1 MTNSVSRMF
10 VLVLSLFLS
19 SMGGRAQDKGIAVS
33 LKLLL
38 KQAVENY
45 PLLKSRFYEVQAAE
59 KGVDASKRSIVP
71 TLDATYQTNFAT
83 YNNIIGM
90 ASPAGMMP
98 ISGPPSTGNNY
109 KGVVGSGAGLV
120 LNWQP
125 ITFGQRT
132 AQVDYSKAGLKFTTA
147 DAQNEVFQHE
157 VRVINTFLDA
167 LVATEVVKVYEKNKI
182 RTESNYAA
190 IKSLVMSGIKPGLD
204 SSMFKAELSR
214 SRIELLNAKRFHQ
227 QTLITLSQYLGY
239 DHTIAVEDSSY
250 FSKLPEIG
258 KYVQIDSVRH
268 PLLSLYSSGIMLNKA
283 KGKMLSRT
291 MLPTLGIWGTTFA
304 RGSGVRNDGTVNSPD
319 GLNFQ
324 RYNYGFGLQL
334 SMPLLQYARIN
345 PQIQQ
350 QKLLVKSNEEKLKDI
365 SLQLRK
371 QLEMA
376 DTTLD
381 NALSTAKENSFLLE
395 SSDLSYRAM
404 LSRYRSGLENF
415 TDLVQAQYSLV
426 KAEAEMKTAYI
437 NVWKALL
444 LKAAVEGDLNEFL
457 NQVK

>member
-1 MTNSVSRMF
+1 
-10 VLVLSLFLS
+10 
-19 SMGGRAQDKGIAVS
+19 
-33 LKLLL
+33 
-38 KQAVENY
+38 
-45 PLLKSRFYEVQAAE
+45 
-59 KGVDASKRSIVP
+59 
-71 TLDATYQTNFAT
+71 
-83 YNNIIGM
+83 
-90 ASPAGMMP
+90 
-98 ISGPPSTGNNY
+98 
-109 KGVVGSGAGLV
+109 
-120 LNWQP
+120 
-125 ITFGQRT
+125 
-132 AQVDYSKAGLKFTTA
+132 
-147 DAQNEVFQHE
+147 
-157 VRVINTFLDA
+157 
-167 LVATEVVKVYEKNKI
+167 
-182 RTESNYAA
+182 
-190 IKSLVMSGIKPGLD
+190 
-204 SSMFKAELSR
+204 
-214 SRIELLNAKRFHQ
+214 
-227 QTLITLSQYLGY
+227 
-239 DHTIAVEDSSY
+239 
-250 FSKLPEIG
+250 
-258 KYVQIDSVRH
+258 
-268 PLLSLYSSGIMLNKA
+268 
-283 KGKMLSRT
+283 MLSRT

-381 NALSTAKENSFLLE
+381 NALSTARENSFLLE